1 MSSLPAFK
9 AMGAGHD
16 TTPVIPTHAS
26 GDYMLLPVESA
37 ADDVPTPSGWT
48 KIGSWFDSTDSTCL
62 TLFERFATSSS
73 ETNPS
78 ISSADHAYGAVYL
91 ATGVNPSNA
100 RHNLSPHFTPSRVGL
115 STAPGLTTQLPN
127 CLILNIWSRHIDN
140 QTGALSSGAVN
151 ATVDGGT
158 LTTQFDAGT
167 IAGNGG
173 GLVIIESA
181 KAVAGVVGF
190 TNISFS
196 VSVGSAVV
204 TLALQSAGENFGIKS
219 QIVNKGDHM
228 PIQTLISTPQS
239 FDVWMADSTDG
250 STGKTSL
257 TVAIGLRKYGAV
269 AYTTLT
275 VVVTEVGTG
284 TYAVDATGTHMNTY
298 GLCSARGTS
307 SGAYP
312 AELVNF
318 LDVVADNKNLLT
330 PFVGGTAQ
338 TGGSSTITLTSGSS
352 ATDDLYKGL
361 VVVIAS
367 GTGAGQARRI
377 LSYVGSTK
385 IATVATAWA
394 TNPDNT
400 SVYAL
405 VPDAGVNV
413 VGWNGTAIAVPATAG
428 IPDVNAKNWNNLT
441 TVDLPLAPTTAGRKL
456 DVSAGGEAGLD
467 WANIGTPST
476 TVGLSGTTIKNS
488 TDNATTEATL
498 ATAAALT
505 TAQTDL
511 TTLTGRL
518 TSLRAGYLDNL
529 SAGAVALA
537 SALVTAQTDLTTLT
551 GRLTSLRAGYLDNLS
566 AGAVAL
572 ASALATAQTAL
583 TDLTNDVLVR
593 RNTATA
599 GGASTITLDGGA
611 SSTNSFYKNTSIL
624 IVSGT
629 GAGQVRGYSSYVGS
643 SKLYTVDS
651 AWATNPDNTSVFA
664 LIGSV
669 GGDTSTLATLANQ
682 TTMIEAAGIIRRGTS
697 LSDGSLTTSIALD
710 AGASATNDF
719 YNNATIIILSG
730 TGALQFR
737 NITDYV
743 GSTKV
748 ATVDRAWTTNPTT
761 DSVFLILAAGGSV
774 DVAAIAAA
782 AAASVDDTLVVG
794 PHTIGDVRRLTM
806 AIEAGPATDFTT
818 GTQTYRCPVTGTVR
832 LTVTSDATGRLT
844 TTLGDLT

>member
-338 TGGSSTITLTSGSS
+338 TGGASTITLTSGSS

-405 VPDAGVNV
+405 LPDAGVNV

-428 IPDVNAKNWNNLT
+428 IPDVNAKNWNNLA

-456 DVSAGGEAGLD
+456 DVSSGGEAGLD
-467 WANIGTPST
+467 WANVGSPT
-476 TVGLSGTTIKNS
+476 TTLGLSGTTIKNS

-537 SALVTAQTDLTTLT
+537 SAL
-551 GRLTSLRAGYLDNLS
+551 
-566 AGAVAL
+566 
-572 ASALATAQTAL
+572 ATAQTAI